1 MIPLLYLVVFGEGA
15 VALLLVL
22 RIGPLRDL
30 VMKLLDQ
37 LKTGKGPATVKTLG
51 CTMSVILLSS
61 VGSIVRIQ
69 NKGTK
74 LGTVTPMDQ
83 VLWRT
88 HLLEAT
94 LIGFTLFM
102 AFIIDRLHHYIQ
114 KLGMLKK
121 SVIAYRKDVEKFQ
134 QQEKTLTKEDTKAL
148 SEIKSL
154 KEEIADLN
162 GKLQSLK
169 TESDVIEK
177 RRVDAETHVT
187 ALQHQSQDLLLE
199 YDRLLEDNQILQKK
213 LLSIG

>member
-1 MIPLLYLVVFGEGA
+1 
-15 VALLLVL
+15 
-22 RIGPLRDL
+22 
-30 VMKLLDQ
+30 
-37 LKTGKGPATVKTLG
+37 
-51 CTMSVILLSS
+51 
-61 VGSIVRIQ
+61 
-69 NKGTK
+69 
-74 LGTVTPMDQ
+74 
-83 VLWRT
+83 
-88 HLLEAT
+88 
-94 LIGFTLFM
+94 M

-121 SVIAYRKDVEKFQ
+121 SVIMYRKDIENFQ
-134 QQEKTLTKEDTKAL
+134 QQEKSLTKEDTKAL

-154 KEEIADLN
+154 KEEITDLN
-162 GKLQSLK
+162 SKLQCLK

>member
-1 MIPLLYLVVFGEGA
+1 MIPLLYMVVFGEGA

-94 LIGFTLFM
+94 LIGITCFF
-102 AFIIDRLHHYIQ
+102 
-114 KLGMLKK
+114 
-121 SVIAYRKDVEKFQ
+121 
-134 QQEKTLTKEDTKAL
+134 
-148 SEIKSL
+148 
-154 KEEIADLN
+154 
-162 GKLQSLK
+162 
-169 TESDVIEK
+169 
-177 RRVDAETHVT
+177 
-187 ALQHQSQDLLLE
+187 
-199 YDRLLEDNQILQKK
+199 
-213 LLSIG
+213 LLSFSNHIGFVSSYFIFFFPIFILFF